1 MNKNRQLLLTFILL
15 LLFIILSCDPYKK
28 LAEERAEKAASNEEI
43 SIAIVD
49 SFRNTSLFEE
59 GVRLAIK
66 EINESGGLHGKTIT
80 PIFYDDELDPVLGQK
95 ISENIVQNTDI
106 VAVIGHKNSNVAIPV
121 SITYE
126 RSGLLF
132 ISTGAAKP
140 ELTQYGGFY
149 TFRNIPSDEVSG
161 KAAALFMKDKGYK
174 KVLIIFDED
183 SEASQLVKIF
193 GASAVEN
200 GIKIV
205 AEKTY
210 SNWETDFR
218 LLIGSLMRKYEF
230 DCVFL
235 GGELV
240 AVANMIKQMREMG
253 IDKPIMGNDS
263 LDSQKFWEIAG
274 KAGENTI
281 VFTVFDPNL
290 PETATQN
297 FVEAFKTEY
306 DSTPDTPA
314 AQGYDAMQVFSHAVE
329 KGGTTVPIVVGNT
342 LRLIKDW
349 KGVTGPY
356 SFNWNGGIEG
366 KSIFFKQA
374 GNQKFEFL
382 HSKSKDKVNLFN
394 PLEEITLRIPVANR
408 IDTIDPGLA
417 IKPVDLDIC
426 EQLFL
431 NLTDFDHKT
440 YEVIPELAKRWEAD
454 KDFKKYIF
462 EIKMDIKWSNG
473 DTVTAHD
480 IVWAIRRNVSA
491 ASKFPNTFL
500 LSVIKNVQAFYDG
513 KIKDISQIGVKAIG
527 DFLIE
532 FELEYSSPFFPAFL
546 SFPTFAPLHKKAFQ
560 KRVFKLT
567 EPFFDRIEKEK
578 LPSDIIHN
586 LKQLENNEYDTYSE
600 FINQLKITIGEK
612 AIIDYKSSIFKH
624 DIYDWTDE
632 NIVFKLSKGFFDEI
646 EKEELPSDIINNLRK
661 LKNNEYSTKSKLL
674 SQLKATIGERQ
685 TIQYE
690 SLILKHAFYNW
701 TLTDNIITNGSY
713 MPVAWEKGI
722 VLVLRK
728 NKSYYDAQ
736 KVSIPEVRYYI
747 IPNGLTALT
756 MYNNQK
762 IDIIGGSYLNI
773 PYEQLNKIR
782 MNKALSDEYSD
793 NKQFSGY
800 AYGFN
805 TKKFP
810 IDNKL
815 VRKAISACINKELL
829 IKSTSDG
836 TLTQAYTFTPP
847 DILGTKK
854 KTSMNLDPAVG
865 RKWLKDAGFPD
876 GKGFPVIKLLH
887 DSSEIETKIAKS
899 VKTLLKHYLNIRV
912 ELLSSD
918 KDIVEF
924 SDANSPHIFDIKFK
938 NYDTLPDSIIGQYF
952 DPPLIDN
959 YTGWRDPDFIKLVQ
973 KLFAEYD
980 LKEKQKLCIE
990 AEKILCNKEALII
1003 PIYFDT
1009 AHYLVNT
1016 RVKGWYH
1023 MPIGGGQHIRDWSLR

>member
-290 PETATQN
+290 PETATQD

-306 DSTPDTPA
+306 DSAPDTLA
-314 AQGYDAMQVFSHAVE
+314 AQAYDAIQVFSHAVE

-440 YEVIPELAKRWEAD
+440 YEVIPELAKRMQKHVQFILIGDGGRKPELQAALDKAGCTNVELRPPVNRDDLIDAYNEAD
-454 KDFKKYIF
+454 
-462 EIKMDIKWSNG
+462 ML
-473 DTVTAHD
+473 
-480 IVWAIRRNVSA
+480 
-491 ASKFPNTFL
+491 FL
-500 LSVIKNVQAFYDG
+500 HLNDY
-513 KIKDISQIGVKAIG
+513 
-527 DFLIE
+527 
-532 FELEYSSPFFPAFL
+532 
-546 SFPTFAPLHKKAFQ
+546 KAFR
-560 KRVFKLT
+560 KV
-567 EPFFDRIEKEK
+567 
-578 LPSDIIHN
+578 LPSK
-586 LKQLENNEYDTYSE
+586 LFEY
-600 FINQLKITIGEK
+600 
-612 AIIDYKSSIFKH
+612 AA
-624 DIYDWTDE
+624 
-632 NIVFKLSKGFFDEI
+632 LSKPIWAG
-646 EKEELPSDIINNLRK
+646 
-661 LKNNEYSTKSKLL
+661 
-674 SQLKATIGERQ
+674 
-685 TIQYE
+685 
-690 SLILKHAFYNW
+690 
-701 TLTDNIITNGSY
+701 
-713 MPVAWEKGI
+713 V
-722 VLVLRK
+722 
-728 NKSYYDAQ
+728 
-736 KVSIPEVRYYI
+736 
-747 IPNGLTALT
+747 
-756 MYNNQK
+756 
-762 IDIIGGSYLNI
+762 
-773 PYEQLNKIR
+773 
-782 MNKALSDEYSD
+782 
-793 NKQFSGY
+793 SGY
-800 AYGFN
+800 AAKFVKEEIENSVVFHPCDIDDAVHSFGDLIIKN
-805 TKKFP
+805 TARTKFIKKFARVS
-810 IDNKL
+810 IMDNM
-815 VRKAISACINKELL
+815 
-829 IKSTSDG
+829 SD
-836 TLTQAYTFTPP
+836 
-847 DILGTKK
+847 
-854 KTSMNLDPAVG
+854 
-865 RKWLKDAGFPD
+865 
-876 GKGFPVIKLLH
+876 
-887 DSSEIETKIAKS
+887 EI
-899 VKTLLKHYLNIRV
+899 LNI
-912 ELLSSD
+912 
-918 KDIVEF
+918 
-924 SDANSPHIFDIKFK
+924 IK
-938 NYDTLPDSIIGQYF
+938 Q
-952 DPPLIDN
+952 
-959 YTGWRDPDFIKLVQ
+959 
-973 KLFAEYD
+973 D
-980 LKEKQKLCIE
+980 L
-990 AEKILCNKEALII
+990 
-1003 PIYFDT
+1003 
-1009 AHYLVNT
+1009 
-1016 RVKGWYH
+1016 
-1023 MPIGGGQHIRDWSLR
+1023 